1 MRLAYFAD
9 HASPSHTM
17 QTPFGDVYACTLP
30 NVRHIDVLRIRTS
43 DFWKKS
49 GDNRCIGAS

>member
-1 MRLAYFAD
+1 
-9 HASPSHTM
+9 M

-30 NVRHIDVLRIRTS
+30 NVRHTDVLRIRTS

-49 GDNRCIGAS
+49 GDKRCIGAS